1 MRWTLALLLSLSP
14 LTALAASGDDYE
26 DLDEPGGKRKPTT
39 DEETDS
45 TKPVRAE
52 LVREIERGFYLK
64 SAIGS
69 TSYLLT
75 YGGTPYGSVLRAGTS
90 LSLVVGQDFVDN
102 EKNSMAWEVAFNQG
116 VHNGLNWVTASQGIR
131 AGQINPAAAIQGD
144 TRTFSGLAN
153 FEYSIYPNR
162 RVGVGVRAGGGI
174 MFAPMLL
181 GSLGATQDVF
191 PAFNSTLAVHQGP
204 HPVVFGGPTFEYY
217 TKLSHFSV
225 GLDADV
231 SYTIG
236 FDLGV
241 MTNGYM
247 KFTF

>member
-1 MRWTLALLLSLSP
+1 MRWTFALLLCLSP
-14 LTALAASGDDYE
+14 LTALAASGDDFE
-26 DLDEPGGKRKPTT
+26 DLDEPGGKRRPT
-39 DEETDS
+39 EETDS
-45 TKPVRAE
+45 EKPVRAE
-52 LVREIERGFYLK
+52 LIREIERGFYLK

-75 YGGTPYGSVLRAGTS
+75 YGATPFGSILRAGTS

-102 EKNSMAWEVAFNQG
+102 EKNSMAWELAFNQG
-116 VHNGLNWVTASQGIR
+116 VHNGLNWQLNAQAIR
-131 AGQINPAAAIQGD
+131 AGQLSPAGAIQGD

-174 MFAPMLL
+174 MFAPMII
-181 GSLGATQDVF
+181 GKLGAEQLVF
-191 PAFNSTLAVHQGP
+191 PAFGNTLPVHQSP
-204 HPVVFGGPTFEYY
+204 HPVFFGGPTFEYY

-225 GLDADV
+225 GADADV
-231 SYTIG
+231 SYALG
-236 FDLGV
+236 FDLGLTV
-241 MTNGYM
+241 NGYL

>member
-1 MRWTLALLLSLSP
+1 MRWTFALLLSISP

-26 DLDEPGGKRKPTT
+26 DLDEPGGKRKPT
-39 DEETDS
+39 DEEVDS
-45 TKPVRAE
+45 EKPVRAE

-75 YGGTPYGSVLRAGTS
+75 YGGTQYGSILRAGTS

-102 EKNSMAWEVAFNQG
+102 EKNSMAWEIAFNQG
-116 VHNGLNWVTASQGIR
+116 VHNGLNWQLASQGIR
-131 AGQINPAAAIQGD
+131 QGAINPAAAIQGD

-153 FEYSIYPNR
+153 IEYSIYPNR
-162 RVGVGVRAGGGI
+162 RVGLGLRGGGGI

-181 GSLGATQDVF
+181 GQLGATQDVF
-191 PAFNSTLAVHQGP
+191 PAFGSTLAVHQSP
-204 HPVVFGGPTFEYY
+204 HPVFFGGPTVEYY

-231 SYTIG
+231 SYAIG

-241 MTNGYM
+241 STNGYM